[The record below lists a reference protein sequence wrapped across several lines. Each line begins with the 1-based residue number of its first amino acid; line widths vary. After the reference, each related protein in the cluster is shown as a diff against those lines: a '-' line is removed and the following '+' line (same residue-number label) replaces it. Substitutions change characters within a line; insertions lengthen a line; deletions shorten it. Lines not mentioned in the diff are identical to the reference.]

1 MKAALLVRPGEVVV
15 DEIPEP
21 IVGPDDVGI
30 AIEGVGLCG
39 SDLSVFSGKWTA
51 PSYPWVMGHEA
62 FGTVTQVGRNVPTD
76 RLGQTVVV
84 EPNIACRS
92 CVQCQRGRT
101 SACVARQSVGMNR
114 PGALAERLVIPSRFA
129 WPIEGSVPEDLVCVE
144 PTTVVMAALRRMGT
158 PQSEAALV
166 VGVGAQGLL
175 MSVGLME
182 RGVTVH
188 GYDVN
193 PGRLAFAHR
202 LGVHPAAVD
211 EQGPRFDFV
220 IDTVGSPASVEVA
233 MRGLEVGGTLLF
245 LGLDDGPL
253 ALTAQAIVR
262 RQMVLRGSLT
272 YDHPTDF
279 QASIT
284 LIEGGFHPG
293 RVVSDVYAL
302 ADASLAFERSRSA
315 VGKTWIRVAAA
326 SKDLDLL

>member
-21 IVGPDDVGI
+21 PVGPDDVSI

-39 SDLSVFSGKWTA
+39 SDLSVFSGKWIA
-51 PSYPWVMGHEA
+51 PAYPWVMGHEA
-62 FGTVTQVGRNVPTD
+62 FGTVEQVGRNVPTD

-84 EPNIACRS
+84 EPNIACLA
-92 CVQCQRGRT
+92 CEQCQRGRS

-129 WPIEGSVPEDLVCVE
+129 WAIEGSVPEDLVCVE
-144 PTTVVMAALRRMGT
+144 PTTVVMAALRRMGAL
-158 PQSEAALV
+158 QFESALV

-175 MSVGLME
+175 MSVALVE

-193 PGRLAFAHR
+193 PDRVAFAER

-211 EQGPRFDFV
+211 EQRLRFDFV
-220 IDTVGSPASVEVA
+220 VDTVGSPASVEVA

-253 ALTAQAIVR
+253 ALTAQTIVR
-262 RQMVLRGSLT
+262 RQMVLQGSLT

-279 QASIT
+279 RASIT
-284 LIEGGFHPG
+284 LIDGGFQPG
-293 RVVSDVYAL
+293 RVVSDVYSL
-302 ADASLAFERSRSA
+302 AGAHLAFERSKSA
-315 VGKTWIRVAAA
+315 AGKTWIRVGGGVER
-326 SKDLDLL
+326 S